1 MGHVR
6 VDITMSLDGFVAA
19 PGVGLD
25 APLGIG
31 GERLH
36 DWLFQGARDPN
47 GPDRFVADEFFTLTG
62 AFILG
67 RRTFGVGEDPWGED
81 GAFGRPCFVLTHRAR
96 PKLVRGADDLHI
108 RHRRCRQR
116 P

>member
-1 MGHVR
+1 MGRVR

-19 PGVGLD
+19 PAVGLD

-36 DWLFQGARDPN
+36 DWLFQGARDPG

-62 AFILG
+62 APISG
-67 RRTFGVGEDPWGED
+67 
-81 GAFGRPCFVLTHRAR
+81 GAPLT
-96 PKLVRGADDLHI
+96 LVRAPGVRTAPSGGRASCSPIAHG
-108 RHRRCRQR
+108 RS
-116 P
+116 